1 MMFSDTNPT
10 QDYKAI
16 RIFQRQPMNVYP
28 SEKVL
33 GRMFRTIDPEPVFEE
48 ADGAFSGDPRLISL
62 QVSIDYEHY
71 LIAAGQHKAQYE
83 FGLMGLLRRSELV
96 LWSPFRWTLTN
107 CIGMI

>member
-1 MMFSDTNPT
+1 
-10 QDYKAI
+10 
-16 RIFQRQPMNVYP
+16 MNVYP

-96 LWSPFRWTLTN
+96 L
-107 CIGMI
+107 